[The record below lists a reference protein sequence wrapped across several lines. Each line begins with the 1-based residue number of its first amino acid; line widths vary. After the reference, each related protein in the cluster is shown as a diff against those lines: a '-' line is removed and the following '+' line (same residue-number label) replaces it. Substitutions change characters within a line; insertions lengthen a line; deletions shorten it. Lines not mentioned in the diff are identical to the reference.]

1 MRNSLTMQL
10 VAVMMKHRT
19 HWRKSQSRIT
29 ISSFDSLAYS
39 APFASRVN
47 HDRLSVFL
55 CALSYLLSVKTSSKT
70 ILFLTRCKV
79 VREKCLENK
88 ACVSTLFDLIRVV
101 KRRIKTITPKRFI
114 DEYMLLC
121 FTFIFG
127 ELYMY
132 MNIFINFIDIEK
144 SISIWICY
152 ISMKTFMSI
161 QFYFIQFRNKC

>member
-1 MRNSLTMQL
+1 MRNSLTTQL
-10 VAVMMKHRT
+10 VAIMMKHRT

-39 APFASRVN
+39 APFASRMN

-55 CALSYLLSVKTSSKT
+55 CALSYLLSIKTSSKT

-88 ACVSTLFDLIRVV
+88 ACVSTLFDLIRETY
-101 KRRIKTITPKRFI
+101 KNDYTEKIYRRIYVIVFYFFFR
-114 DEYMLLC
+114 
-121 FTFIFG
+121 

-132 MNIFINFIDIEK
+132 MNIFINCIDIEK
-144 SISIWICY
+144 NISIWICY